1 MALGK
6 KRLGSEWFAEPAKK
20 KFSLTKT
27 NTLIS
32 MKRDWELLKEIIET
46 AEKCDGG
53 YPLVATN
60 GVHYNGSHIQ
70 LEVFGRAFG
79 EVFEHILLLG
89 DAGLAEVRDLGRSY
103 DGPSGVAI
111 DRLTMAGH
119 DFLAGARDDQ
129 RWNQAMTMIKD
140 KGGAVSVGVLTQIL
154 ATLLKQS
161 FGIN

>member
-1 MALGK
+1 MGLCP
-6 KRLGSEWFAEPAKK
+6 RLIWSV
-20 KFSLTKT
+20 SLTKT

-32 MKRDWELLKEIIET
+32 MKRDWELLKEIIEI

-60 GVHYNGSHIQ
+60 GAHYNGAHIP
-70 LEVFGRAFG
+70 LEVPSRAFG

-89 DAGLAEVRDLGRSY
+89 DAGLAEVRDLGRTY
-103 DGPSGVAI
+103 DGPSGVVL

-154 ATLLKQS
+154 ATLLKQN
-161 FGIN
+161 FGMN

>member
-1 MALGK
+1 
-6 KRLGSEWFAEPAKK
+6 
-20 KFSLTKT
+20 
-27 NTLIS
+27 
-32 MKRDWELLKEIIET
+32 MKRDWDLLKEISEI

-60 GVHYNGSHIQ
+60 GAHYNGAHIP
-70 LEVFGRAFG
+70 LEISGRAFG

-89 DAGLAEVRDLGRSY
+89 DAGLAEVRDLGRTN
-103 DGPSGVAI
+103 DGPSGVAL

-129 RWNQAMTMIKD
+129 RWNRAMTMIQD
-140 KGGAVSVGVLTQIL
+140 KGGTVSVGVLTQIL

-161 FGIN
+161 FGMD